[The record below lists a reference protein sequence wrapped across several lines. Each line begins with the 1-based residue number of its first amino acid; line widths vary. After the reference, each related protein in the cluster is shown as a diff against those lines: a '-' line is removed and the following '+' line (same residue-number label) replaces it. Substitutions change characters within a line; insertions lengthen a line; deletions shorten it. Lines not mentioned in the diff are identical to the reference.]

1 MADKTAS
8 GSGGSSAQDSSKKV
22 GLIGL
27 VGIVISAMIGG
38 GIYNLP
44 QNMAADA
51 SAGAIIIAWVVTG
64 IGIWFIANTFRILSA
79 ARPELTNGLYTYA
92 EKGFGKLIGFFV
104 AYGYWICNCFAL
116 VAYSVLVMATLNY
129 FVPDFTG
136 GNNIPSIIG
145 GSIITWIMYL
155 LALRGA
161 KSTSFLNIIGTI
173 GKLLPVFIFILAV
186 ATVFKFS
193 VFMEGF
199 WGMKDGVALT
209 LDFSNVMPQVSSTM
223 LVTLWLFLGIEGAVV
238 VSGKAKS
245 QAAVRKATTIGF
257 LVTLALYIVV
267 SLLPLGVYSQAEVGS
282 MADPSMAAIM
292 LKSFGKWGE
301 IMVNAGV
308 IVSVLSSWL
317 VWMLMLGEMPLAA
330 SKSGIFPKMFVKE
343 NKNGSPSTS
352 LLWTTIVVQVVLII
366 SFFIGNNA
374 WTTMISITSVMAL
387 PCYFFCTLFLF
398 KIAVKKEYPSGIF
411 ASRGMAVF
419 TGAAG
424 SLYGLWLIYAAGL
437 NYLMVACIV
446 YAIGLPLYIVG
457 VRQHDRQAKL
467 FEKRSDKVIL
477 ADSVPGVSGGT
488 VAFLLG
494 FYDRFIGSLDDL
506 FHGARAARFAAVRFL
521 LKLGA
526 GWAIGF
532 GLSALVLTSFFD
544 THIYEVSSLFM
555 GFIVFAIPIVVR
567 EELDA
572 LRKRLPYL
580 AFAVVGVAFVVA
592 VTLLSPVS
600 GEGIDVAAKS
610 LDLGLVAYV
619 FLAAMAAISAMVLP
633 GISGSTLLLIFGLY
647 VPIMG
652 AVRATMGL
660 DLSYLPILMVFAAG
674 IACGMLLFVRLI
686 RMCLERFRSQTIY
699 AIIGMMLGSLFSI
712 TQGPLTLSEPQP
724 AMSLDTFSIVF
735 FLIGGAV
742 VGGLQL
748 LRSRLEE
755 PAEG

>member
-1 MADKTAS
+1 MLFTLETERE
-8 GSGGSSAQDSSKKV
+8 SSV
-22 GLIGL
+22 
-27 VGIVISAMIGG
+27 
-38 GIYNLP
+38 
-44 QNMAADA
+44 
-51 SAGAIIIAWVVTG
+51 
-64 IGIWFIANTFRILSA
+64 
-79 ARPELTNGLYTYA
+79 
-92 EKGFGKLIGFFV
+92 KGFTELIVNSVRGF
-104 AYGYWICNCFAL
+104 C
-116 VAYSVLVMATLNY
+116 MA
-129 FVPDFTG
+129 
-136 GNNIPSIIG
+136 
-145 GSIITWIMYL
+145 
-155 LALRGA
+155 
-161 KSTSFLNIIGTI
+161 
-173 GKLLPVFIFILAV
+173 
-186 ATVFKFS
+186 
-193 VFMEGF
+193 
-199 WGMKDGVALT
+199 
-209 LDFSNVMPQVSSTM
+209 
-223 LVTLWLFLGIEGAVV
+223 
-238 VSGKAKS
+238 
-245 QAAVRKATTIGF
+245 
-257 LVTLALYIVV
+257 
-267 SLLPLGVYSQAEVGS
+267 
-282 MADPSMAAIM
+282 
-292 LKSFGKWGE
+292 
-301 IMVNAGV
+301 
-308 IVSVLSSWL
+308 
-317 VWMLMLGEMPLAA
+317 
-330 SKSGIFPKMFVKE
+330 
-343 NKNGSPSTS
+343 
-352 LLWTTIVVQVVLII
+352 
-366 SFFIGNNA
+366 
-374 WTTMISITSVMAL
+374 
-387 PCYFFCTLFLF
+387 
-398 KIAVKKEYPSGIF
+398 
-411 ASRGMAVF
+411 
-419 TGAAG
+419 
-424 SLYGLWLIYAAGL
+424 
-437 NYLMVACIV
+437 
-446 YAIGLPLYIVG
+446 
-457 VRQHDRQAKL
+457 
-467 FEKRSDKVIL
+467 L

-506 FHGARAARFAAVRFL
+506 FHGARAARFL

-600 GEGIDVAAKS
+600 GEGTDVAAKS

>member
-1 MADKTAS
+1 M
-8 GSGGSSAQDSSKKV
+8 
-22 GLIGL
+22 
-27 VGIVISAMIGG
+27 
-38 GIYNLP
+38 
-44 QNMAADA
+44 
-51 SAGAIIIAWVVTG
+51 
-64 IGIWFIANTFRILSA
+64 
-79 ARPELTNGLYTYA
+79 
-92 EKGFGKLIGFFV
+92 
-104 AYGYWICNCFAL
+104 
-116 VAYSVLVMATLNY
+116 
-129 FVPDFTG
+129 
-136 GNNIPSIIG
+136 
-145 GSIITWIMYL
+145 
-155 LALRGA
+155 
-161 KSTSFLNIIGTI
+161 
-173 GKLLPVFIFILAV
+173 
-186 ATVFKFS
+186 
-193 VFMEGF
+193 
-199 WGMKDGVALT
+199 
-209 LDFSNVMPQVSSTM
+209 
-223 LVTLWLFLGIEGAVV
+223 
-238 VSGKAKS
+238 
-245 QAAVRKATTIGF
+245 
-257 LVTLALYIVV
+257 
-267 SLLPLGVYSQAEVGS
+267 
-282 MADPSMAAIM
+282 
-292 LKSFGKWGE
+292 
-301 IMVNAGV
+301 
-308 IVSVLSSWL
+308 
-317 VWMLMLGEMPLAA
+317 
-330 SKSGIFPKMFVKE
+330 
-343 NKNGSPSTS
+343 
-352 LLWTTIVVQVVLII
+352 
-366 SFFIGNNA
+366 
-374 WTTMISITSVMAL
+374 
-387 PCYFFCTLFLF
+387 
-398 KIAVKKEYPSGIF
+398 
-411 ASRGMAVF
+411 
-419 TGAAG
+419 
-424 SLYGLWLIYAAGL
+424 
-437 NYLMVACIV
+437 
-446 YAIGLPLYIVG
+446 
-457 VRQHDRQAKL
+457 
-467 FEKRSDKVIL
+467 
-477 ADSVPGVSGGT
+477 
-488 VAFLLG
+488 
-494 FYDRFIGSLDDL
+494 
-506 FHGARAARFAAVRFL
+506 RFL

-592 VTLLSPVS
+592 VTLLRPVS

-724 AMSLDTFSIVF
+724 AMSLDTFSIAF

>member
-1 MADKTAS
+1 M
-8 GSGGSSAQDSSKKV
+8 
-22 GLIGL
+22 
-27 VGIVISAMIGG
+27 
-38 GIYNLP
+38 
-44 QNMAADA
+44 
-51 SAGAIIIAWVVTG
+51 
-64 IGIWFIANTFRILSA
+64 
-79 ARPELTNGLYTYA
+79 
-92 EKGFGKLIGFFV
+92 KGFTELIVNSVRGF
-104 AYGYWICNCFAL
+104 C
-116 VAYSVLVMATLNY
+116 MA
-129 FVPDFTG
+129 
-136 GNNIPSIIG
+136 
-145 GSIITWIMYL
+145 
-155 LALRGA
+155 
-161 KSTSFLNIIGTI
+161 
-173 GKLLPVFIFILAV
+173 
-186 ATVFKFS
+186 
-193 VFMEGF
+193 
-199 WGMKDGVALT
+199 
-209 LDFSNVMPQVSSTM
+209 
-223 LVTLWLFLGIEGAVV
+223 
-238 VSGKAKS
+238 
-245 QAAVRKATTIGF
+245 
-257 LVTLALYIVV
+257 
-267 SLLPLGVYSQAEVGS
+267 
-282 MADPSMAAIM
+282 
-292 LKSFGKWGE
+292 
-301 IMVNAGV
+301 
-308 IVSVLSSWL
+308 
-317 VWMLMLGEMPLAA
+317 
-330 SKSGIFPKMFVKE
+330 
-343 NKNGSPSTS
+343 
-352 LLWTTIVVQVVLII
+352 
-366 SFFIGNNA
+366 
-374 WTTMISITSVMAL
+374 
-387 PCYFFCTLFLF
+387 
-398 KIAVKKEYPSGIF
+398 
-411 ASRGMAVF
+411 
-419 TGAAG
+419 
-424 SLYGLWLIYAAGL
+424 
-437 NYLMVACIV
+437 
-446 YAIGLPLYIVG
+446 
-457 VRQHDRQAKL
+457 
-467 FEKRSDKVIL
+467 L

-580 AFAVVGVAFVVA
+580 VGVAFVVA

-619 FLAAMAAISAMVLP
+619 FLAAMADISAMVLP

-724 AMSLDTFSIVF
+724 AMSLDTFSIAF